1 MMKTQRFS
9 VFDGLFRRNAVLA
22 EGMVIAPIVVCCSTL
37 RNALMLSLAFACIT
51 FLTVCIGAFYPKR
64 LPYALKITLY
74 ALTACVCYLPAVML
88 CRHLDPQA
96 TAAIGIYLP
105 LLTVNSFI
113 VLHSQLHFYP
123 LRKRVMLPVLLFH
136 IAGFAAAAVIVGVI
150 RELVAFGTVYGHVVD
165 MPLLM
170 QGFSAPWAGF
180 ILLGLLCALHRAIF
194 PQK

>member
-1 MMKTQRFS
+1 MKQPRFS
-9 VFDGLFRRNAVLA
+9 VFDGLLRRNAVLA
-22 EGMVIAPIVVCCSTL
+22 EGMVIAPIVVCCTTL
-37 RNALMLSLAFACIT
+37 RNALMLALCFACIT
-51 FLTVCIGAFYPKR
+51 FLTVTIGAFYPKR
-64 LPYALKITLY
+64 LPYALKVILY
-74 ALTACVCYLPAVML
+74 ALTACVAYLPSVLL
-88 CRHLDPQA
+88 CQYLDPQA

-123 LRKRVMLPVLLFH
+123 LRKRIMLPVLVFH
-136 IAGFAAAAVIVGVI
+136 IAGFAAAAILVGVI
-150 RELVAFGTVYGHVVD
+150 RELVAYGTVYGHLVD

-180 ILLGLLCALHRAIF
+180 VLLGLLCALHRAIF